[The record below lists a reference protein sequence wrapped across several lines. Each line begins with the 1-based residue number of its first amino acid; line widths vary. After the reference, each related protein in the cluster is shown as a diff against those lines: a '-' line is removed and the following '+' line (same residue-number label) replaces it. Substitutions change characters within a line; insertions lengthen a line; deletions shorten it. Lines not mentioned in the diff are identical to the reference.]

1 MKILHV
7 IQTLSPSTGGP
18 PEALRQL
25 TKAYGQAGVQVE
37 IATQDDPD
45 APYLTNFTVPVH
57 ATGSR
62 DNTYAYSRELLDWLK
77 QNVGR
82 FDGVVINGI
91 WTFHGLAAAMAAKG
105 RVPYVNFTHGMLD
118 PWFKRKYPAKHIKK
132 YLYWP
137 AQHWV
142 LHNAE
147 RVMFT
152 STLERDLAPQSFW
165 PHSWKSFVVPYGTG
179 EPPADIAPQTEA
191 WYGRVPAL
199 RGRRYLL
206 FLSRIHEKKGCDLLI
221 EAFARVGQKYPEV
234 DLVIAGPDQVGL
246 QAKLQR
252 QAEELGI
259 ADRVHWP
266 GLLTGDPKWGAMR
279 NADAFVLPSHQ
290 ENFGVV
296 VAESLACG
304 RPVLISN
311 QVNIWPEIEEEGVG
325 LVAPDTLAGT
335 EELLSR
341 WLALP
346 ESDRN
351 TMIARSSVVFRR
363 RYSMSSCASAIKELF
378 QSFTRRYRARSDSLR
393 AR

>member
-7 IQTLSPSTGGP
+7 IQSLSPSTGGP
-18 PEALRQL
+18 PEALRHL
-25 TKAYGQAGVQVE
+25 TRAYVEAGVEVE
-37 IATQDDPD
+37 IATQDDPA
-45 APYLTNFTVPVH
+45 APYLANFSVPVH
-57 ATGSR
+57 ATGSQKS
-62 DNTYAYSRELLDWLK
+62 TYAYSRELLDWLK
-77 QNVGR
+77 LNVAR

-91 WTFHGLAAAMAAKG
+91 WTFHGLAAAIAARG
-105 RVPYVNFTHGMLD
+105 RVPYVVFTHGMLD
-118 PWFKRKYPAKHIKK
+118 PWFKRTYPAKHMKK
-132 YLYWP
+132 YVYWP
-137 AQHWV
+137 AQYWV
-142 LHNAE
+142 LRNAE

-165 PHSWKSFVVPYGTG
+165 PNHWKSFVVPYGTG
-179 EPPADIAPQTEA
+179 EPPANIEAQTEA
-191 WYGRVPAL
+191 WFGRVPEL

-221 EAFARVGQKYPEV
+221 EAFSRVASKHPQV

-246 QAKLQR
+246 QAKLQK

-259 ADRVHWP
+259 ASRVHWP
-266 GLLTGDPKWGAMR
+266 GLVTGDPKWGAVR
-279 NADAFVLPSHQ
+279 NCEAFILPSHQ

-311 QVNIWPEIEEEGVG
+311 QVNIWPEIEQEGVG

-335 EELLSR
+335 EELISR

-346 ESDRN
+346 EADRN
-351 TMIARSSVVFRR
+351 TMISRTSDVFRR
-363 RYSMSSCASAIKELF
+363 RYSMRSCAEAIKGLF
-378 QSFTRRYRARSDSLR
+378 ESFTRR
-393 AR
+393 